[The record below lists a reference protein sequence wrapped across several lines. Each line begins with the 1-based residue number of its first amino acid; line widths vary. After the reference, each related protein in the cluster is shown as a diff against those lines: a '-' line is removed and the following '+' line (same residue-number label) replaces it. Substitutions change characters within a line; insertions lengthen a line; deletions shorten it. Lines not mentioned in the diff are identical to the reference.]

1 MSNEFGH
8 VQTESLIYTTIKN
21 LTRITYTS
29 TCAFQ
34 PYTL

>member
-8 VQTESLIYTTIKN
+8 VQTESLIYNTIKN
-21 LTRITYTS
+21 LTRITNTS

-34 PYTL
+34 PNTV